1 MNGLNSKEWD
11 MILGGLEAFRANE
24 EVWLNDNR
32 KSVVEDTEKTIEMLD
47 KLYARIETNYREA
60 RRKEDKEAGLI
71 K

>member
-32 KSVVEDTEKTIEMLD
+32 KSVVEDTEKTI
-47 KLYARIETNYREA
+47 
-60 RRKEDKEAGLI
+60 
-71 K
+71 